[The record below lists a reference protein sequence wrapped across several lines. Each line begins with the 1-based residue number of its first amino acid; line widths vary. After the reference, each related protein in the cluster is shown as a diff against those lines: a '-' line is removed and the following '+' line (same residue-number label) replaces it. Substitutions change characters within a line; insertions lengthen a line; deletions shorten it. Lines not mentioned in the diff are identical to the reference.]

1 MDETK
6 KPEPQTAEMK
16 AGMFRRRPAFVPKK
30 AETEPKIEIMDVP
43 AKAMVEPTAIVLE
56 DPLPVP
62 PPAAPTPAP
71 TPTPVKAEVEPP
83 ALPSNVVAARK
94 HDSIMSQR
102 TAGARKYF
110 R

>member
-6 KPEPQTAEMK
+6 KPEPQKAEVK
-16 AGMFRRRPAFVPKK
+16 AGMFRRWPAFVPKK
-30 AETEPKIEIMDVP
+30 TAAEPKIETMDVP
-43 AKAMVEPTAIVLE
+43 AKAMVEPTAVVLE

-62 PPAAPTPAP
+62 PPAAPAPALA
-71 TPTPVKAEVEPP
+71 PVKAEVEPP

-102 TAGARKYF
+102 SAGARKYF

>member
-6 KPEPQTAEMK
+6 KSEPQKAELK

-30 AETEPKIEIMDVP
+30 IEPKIETMDVP
-43 AKAMVEPTAIVLE
+43 AKAMVEPTAVVLE

-62 PPAAPTPAP
+62 PPAAPALAPAASA
-71 TPTPVKAEVEPP
+71 PVKAEVEPP